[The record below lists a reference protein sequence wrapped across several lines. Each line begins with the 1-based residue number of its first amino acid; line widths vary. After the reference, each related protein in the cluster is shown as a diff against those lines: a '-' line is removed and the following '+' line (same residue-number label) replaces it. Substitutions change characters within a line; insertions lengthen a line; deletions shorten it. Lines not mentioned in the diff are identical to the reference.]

1 MLKFGGLLMHQLINK
16 AAITV
21 IPKEPFIKWVQ
32 STDAEAAEISD
43 ESILSYSRV
52 YLVDDSLN
60 GDDPEKLI
68 KRNFKVIFEEELAG
82 WYTDEE
88 AWPKKMDLRLFKQWF
103 HVKVH
108 EVVVDIGKK
117 QPIAEEY

>member
-1 MLKFGGLLMHQLINK
+1 MLDIINK

-32 STDAEAAEISD
+32 STAAETAEIPD
-43 ESILSYSRV
+43 ESILSYSQV
-52 YLVDDSLN
+52 YLVDASED

-88 AWPKKMDLRLFKQWF
+88 AINYFAVF
-103 HVKVH
+103 CGVYFV
-108 EVVVDIGKK
+108 IC
-117 QPIAEEY
+117 

>member
-1 MLKFGGLLMHQLINK
+1 MLDIINK

-32 STDAEAAEISD
+32 STDAKAAEISD
-43 ESILSYSRV
+43 ESILSYSRM

-68 KRNFKVIFEEELAG
+68 KKNFKVIFEEELAG

-88 AWPKKMDLRLFKQWF
+88 TWPDKMDLRLFMQWF
-103 HVKVH
+103 HVTVH
-108 EVVVDIGKK
+108 GIVLDIGKK

>member
-1 MLKFGGLLMHQLINK
+1 MQQLINK
-16 AAITV
+16 AAITL

-32 STDAEAAEISD
+32 STDSKAAEISD
-43 ESILSYSRV
+43 EDILSNSQV
-52 YLVDDSLN
+52 YLVDASED

-88 AWPKKMDLRLFKQWF
+88 AWPKKMDLRVFKQWF

-108 EVVVDIGKK
+108 EIVVDIGKK

>member
-1 MLKFGGLLMHQLINK
+1 MQQLINK

-21 IPKEPFIKWVQ
+21 ISKEPFIKWVQ
-32 STDAEAAEISD
+32 STDAEAAEIPD
-43 ESILSYSRV
+43 ESILSYSRM
-52 YLVDDSLN
+52 YLVDDSLD

-68 KRNFKVIFEEELAG
+68 KKNFKVIFEEELAG

-88 AWPKKMDLRLFKQWF
+88 AWPKKMDLRVFKQWF

-108 EVVVDIGKK
+108 EIVVDIGKK
-117 QPIAEEY
+117 LPIAEEY

>member
-1 MLKFGGLLMHQLINK
+1 MLDMINK

-32 STDAEAAEISD
+32 STDAKAAEISD
-43 ESILSYSRV
+43 EDILSNSQV
-52 YLVDDSLN
+52 YLVDASED

-88 AWPKKMDLRLFKQWF
+88 AWPKKMDLRVFKQWF

-108 EVVVDIGKK
+108 EIVVDIGKK
-117 QPIAEEY
+117 LPIAEEY

>member
-1 MLKFGGLLMHQLINK
+1 MLDIINK

-32 STDAEAAEISD
+32 STDAKATEISD

-52 YLVDDSLN
+52 YLVDDSLD

-68 KRNFKVIFEEELAG
+68 KKNFKVIFEEELAG

-88 AWPKKMDLRLFKQWF
+88 ACPKRWICGYLSSGSM
-103 HVKVH
+103 
-108 EVVVDIGKK
+108 EG
-117 QPIAEEY
+117 A

>member
-1 MLKFGGLLMHQLINK
+1 MLDIINK

-32 STDAEAAEISD
+32 STDSKAAEISD
-43 ESILSYSRV
+43 EDILSNSQV
-52 YLVDDSLN
+52 YLVDASED

-88 AWPKKMDLRLFKQWF
+88 AWPKKMDLRVFKQWGGF
-103 HVKVH
+103 NLQVQHP
-108 EVVVDIGKK
+108 
-117 QPIAEEY
+117 QS

>member
-1 MLKFGGLLMHQLINK
+1 MHQLINK

-32 STDAEAAEISD
+32 STHPKAEETSA
-43 ESILSYSRV
+43 ESIGAYSQV
-52 YLVDDSLN
+52 YLVDASED

-88 AWPKKMDLRLFKQWF
+88 TWPKKMDLRVFKQWF

-108 EVVVDIGKK
+108 EIVVDIGKK
-117 QPIAEEY
+117 LPIAEEY

>member
-1 MLKFGGLLMHQLINK
+1 MLDIINK

-32 STDAEAAEISD
+32 STDAKAAEISD
-43 ESILSYSRV
+43 EDILSNSQV
-52 YLVDDSLN
+52 YLVDASED

-82 WYTDEE
+82 WSRMRRHGPRKWIYGYLSSGS
-88 AWPKKMDLRLFKQWF
+88 M
-103 HVKVH
+103 
-108 EVVVDIGKK
+108 
-117 QPIAEEY
+117 

>member
-1 MLKFGGLLMHQLINK
+1 MLDIINK

-21 IPKEPFIKWVQ
+21 IPKEPFTKWVQ
-32 STDAEAAEISD
+32 STDAKATEISD

-52 YLVDDSLN
+52 YHVDDSLD
-60 GDDPEKLI
+60 GDDPEKLS
-68 KRNFKVIFEEELAG
+68 KRNFKVISEEELAG

-117 QPIAEEY
+117 LPIAEEY

>member
-1 MLKFGGLLMHQLINK
+1 MQQLINK

-21 IPKEPFIKWVQ
+21 IPKDPFIKWVQ
-32 STDAEAAEISD
+32 STDAEAADIPD
-43 ESILSYSRV
+43 EDILSNSQVYRV
-52 YLVDDSLN
+52 DASED
-60 GDDPEKLI
+60 GHDPEKLI

-88 AWPKKMDLRLFKQWF
+88 AWPKKMDLRLFMQWF

-108 EVVVDIGKK
+108 ELVLDIGKELS
-117 QPIAEEY
+117 IAEEY

>member
-1 MLKFGGLLMHQLINK
+1 MHQLINK

-43 ESILSYSRV
+43 EDILSNSQV
-52 YLVDDSLN
+52 YLVDASED

-88 AWPKKMDLRLFKQWF
+88 AWPKKMDLRVFKQWF

-117 QPIAEEY
+117 LPIAEEY

>member
-1 MLKFGGLLMHQLINK
+1 MHQLINK

-32 STDAEAAEISD
+32 STDAEAAEIPD
-43 ESILSYSRV
+43 ESILSNSQV
-52 YLVDDSLN
+52 YLVDASED

-88 AWPKKMDLRLFKQWF
+88 VWPKKMDLRLFKQWF

-108 EVVVDIGKK
+108 DVVLDIGKK
-117 QPIAEEY
+117 LKGVGSYGRKA

>member
-1 MLKFGGLLMHQLINK
+1 MLDIINK

-32 STDAEAAEISD
+32 STDSKAAEISD
-43 ESILSYSRV
+43 EDILSNSQV
-52 YLVDDSLN
+52 YLVDASED

-68 KRNFKVIFEEELAG
+68 KRNFKVIFAEELAG

-88 AWPKKMDLRLFKQWF
+88 TWPDKMDLRLFKQWF
-103 HVKVH
+103 HVTVH
-108 EVVVDIGKK
+108 GIVLDIGKK
-117 QPIAEEY
+117 LPIAEEY

>member
-1 MLKFGGLLMHQLINK
+1 MLDIINK

-21 IPKEPFIKWVQ
+21 IPKEPFIKSVQ
-32 STDAEAAEISD
+32 STDSKAAEISD
-43 ESILSYSRV
+43 EDILSNSQV
-52 YLVDDSLN
+52 YLVDDSLD

-108 EVVVDIGKK
+108 EIVVDIGKK
-117 QPIAEEY
+117 LPIAEEY

>member
-1 MLKFGGLLMHQLINK
+1 MLDIINK

-43 ESILSYSRV
+43 EDILSNSQV
-52 YLVDDSLN
+52 YLVDASED

-68 KRNFKVIFEEELAG
+68 KKNS
-82 WYTDEE
+82 
-88 AWPKKMDLRLFKQWF
+88 
-103 HVKVH
+103 
-108 EVVVDIGKK
+108 DILNLLVCAFPYDWLGMG
-117 QPIAEEY
+117 IMFC

>member
-1 MLKFGGLLMHQLINK
+1 MHQLINK

-52 YLVDDSLN
+52 YLVDDSLD

-88 AWPKKMDLRLFKQWF
+88 AWPKKMDLRVFKQWF

-117 QPIAEEY
+117 LPIAEEY

>member
-1 MLKFGGLLMHQLINK
+1 MLDIINK

-32 STDAEAAEISD
+32 GTDAKAAEISD
-43 ESILSYSRV
+43 EDILSNSQV
-52 YLVDDSLN
+52 YLVDASED

-68 KRNFKVIFEEELAG
+68 KKNFKVIFEEELAG

-88 AWPKKMDLRLFKQWF
+88 TWPDKMDLRLFKQWF
-103 HVKVH
+103 HVTVH
-108 EVVVDIGKK
+108 GIVLDIGKK
-117 QPIAEEY
+117 LPIAEEY

>member
-1 MLKFGGLLMHQLINK
+1 MQQLINK

-32 STDAEAAEISD
+32 STDTEAAEIPD
-43 ESILSYSRV
+43 ESILSYSRM
-52 YLVDDSLN
+52 YLVDDSLD
-60 GDDPEKLI
+60 GDDPETLI
-68 KRNFKVIFEEELAG
+68 KKNFKVIFEEELAG

-103 HVKVH
+103 HVTVH
-108 EVVVDIGKK
+108 EIVLDIGKK
-117 QPIAEEY
+117 LPIAEKY